1 MHVEL
6 CVEFYEFTFLLGGGI
21 MSRLELLN
29 EIERLRAE
37 MNGLANAGIEYE
49 MLLEVSRKLDVLIV
63 KWYKGKYL
71 N

>member
-1 MHVEL
+1 
-6 CVEFYEFTFLLGGGI
+6 